1 MKALG
6 FGTLVVVGVI
16 ALIVAVFL
24 FQAWLVMVLWNA
36 LAAYFGF
43 KAITFAISA
52 CIVLAIG
59 IVSST
64 VKTALGKN

>member
-6 FGTLVVVGVI
+6 FGALVVAGVI

-24 FQAWLVMVLWNA
+24 FQAWLVMVVWNA

-52 CIVLAIG
+52 CIVLGLG
-59 IVSST
+59 IVSSA
-64 VKTALGKN
+64 VKTAVGKS